1 MQKPNH
7 HECGSQPSLTQE
19 KLDWIGWAPPVPQL
33 AVDAPVGLGYKEGI
47 YDHRVHMLSL
57 GPYNFVIDV
66 VVARV
71 QYKLY

>member
-1 MQKPNH
+1 M
-7 HECGSQPSLTQE
+7 
-19 KLDWIGWAPPVPQL
+19 
-33 AVDAPVGLGYKEGI
+33 I
-47 YDHRVHMLSL
+47 YRVHMLSL